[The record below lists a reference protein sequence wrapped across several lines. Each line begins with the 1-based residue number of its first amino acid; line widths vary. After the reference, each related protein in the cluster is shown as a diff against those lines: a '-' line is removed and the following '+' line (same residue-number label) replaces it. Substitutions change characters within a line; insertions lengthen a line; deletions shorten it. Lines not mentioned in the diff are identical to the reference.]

1 MKRIFCRNRWQEE
14 EKNRR
19 EERLKLEEKKKFLRE
34 LLGEK
39 ESRREEFILEKDSF
53 YEKLH
58 EQSKDE
64 EIGALELAMDRIREL
79 SALRKEE
86 VLEQLLE
93 KTSKVLTQITKG
105 KYRKLILEENTEPA
119 VWDGNRTVKLFQ
131 LSTGCADQVYLA
143 LRIGLQDLLLEE
155 DTLPLMFDDAFVYF
169 DDKRLEQ
176 LLLYLNSLDRQ
187 VLLFSCHK
195 RELRILEKH
204 RIPYGKILL

>member
-1 MKRIFCRNRWQEE
+1 M
-14 EKNRR
+14 
-19 EERLKLEEKKKFLRE
+19 RE

-105 KYRKLILEENTEPA
+105 KYRKLILEENTEPV